1 MGIADEIGERLRAD
15 ILSGRIKPDT
25 KLRLEDFRAA
35 FGVSWS
41 PIREGLTRLVA
52 EGLVVTE
59 EPRGY
64 RVAPV
69 SRALYADIV
78 RARILVE
85 SAALR
90 ESIRQGDD
98 AWEADVLAAYHRLSK
113 FEARRWQK
121 GDFEHW
127 EDWHR
132 KYHDALIAACGS
144 PMLLQFCSV
153 LHDMRDRYRRLFLK
167 ILQPNREVAKE
178 HAELTE
184 AALARDV
191 ARACALLERHIERNG
206 KAILGAIKE

>member
-41 PIREGLTRLVA
+41 PIRESLTRLVA

-59 EPRGY
+59 LPRGY

-78 RARILVE
+78 RTRVLVE
-85 SAALR
+85 CAALR
-90 ESIRQGDD
+90 ESIRHGDD

-121 GDFEHW
+121 GDFEQW
-127 EDWHR
+127 ESWHR
-132 KYHDALIAACGS
+132 KYHEALIAACRS
-144 PMLLQFCSV
+144 PTLLQFCSV
-153 LHDMRDRYRRLFLK
+153 LFDMRDRYRRLFLK

-178 HAELTE
+178 HDELT
-184 AALARDV
+184 AATLARD
-191 ARACALLERHIERNG
+191 AQRACALLERHIERNG
-206 KAILGAIKE
+206 KVILGAIKE

>member
-1 MGIADEIGERLRAD
+1 MGIADEVGERLRAD

-59 EPRGY
+59 APRGY

-78 RARILVE
+78 RTRILVE

-90 ESIRQGDD
+90 ESIRNGDD
-98 AWEADVLAAYHRLSK
+98 AWEADVLAAHHRLSK

-121 GDFEHW
+121 GDFEQW
-127 EDWHR
+127 ETWHR

-144 PMLLQFCSV
+144 PTLLQFCAV
-153 LHDMRDRYRRLFLK
+153 LFDMRDRYRRLFLK

-184 AALARDV
+184 ATLARD
-191 ARACALLERHIERNG
+191 AQRACALLERHIERNG
-206 KAILGAIKE
+206 KVILGAIKE